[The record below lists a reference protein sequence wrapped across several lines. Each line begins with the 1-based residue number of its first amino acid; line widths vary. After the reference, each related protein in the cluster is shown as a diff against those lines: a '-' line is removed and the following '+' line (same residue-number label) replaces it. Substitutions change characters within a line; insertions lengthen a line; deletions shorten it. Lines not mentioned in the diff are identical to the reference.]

1 MTKLPERKLLAI
13 VLRTYIITL
22 KNTTFE
28 YEKIND
34 IDDNDTMSIL

>member
-13 VLRTYIITL
+13 VHRTYIITL
-22 KNTTFE
+22 KNITFE